1 MKRVTKMYQFK
12 LYNVNE
18 IENLKQRLEDY
29 KQHLESTITSKTSN
43 NYPELHQALN
53 ESKEKNIR
61 LKGELKRMEMHYQE
75 QINRYEQQATNITTK
90 LESIDDSI
98 NQLKYDISQ
107 IKGEVNGFHFQELIN
122 KLNQLIVK
130 TDENLLKIKRDLE
143 LQDQTFSQ
151 IKEQLTPKS
160 EPQTV
165 SRQSEYRRVQ
175 NMLQSITTSKGNQM
189 LTNTTRN
196 KPIQPSNSSINRI
209 ANRVN
214 NKNTT
219 LSINQGRKSFVNS
232 QYEFNKNI
240 IKKKKTPNPVQENV
254 IKDEHQSDSTPTS
267 TNSEPLVNTNSE
279 QSTPIDPNPQTKLIE
294 ESKPES
300 APLENLNKNES
311 ESEAID
317 SSSQSTKQNIKTE
330 LPNQS
335 TESTAMDE
343 STKRSSFFSFFKS
356 K

>member
-1 MKRVTKMYQFK
+1 M
-12 LYNVNE
+12 NE

-61 LKGELKRMEMHYQE
+61 LKGELRRMETHYQE
-75 QINRYEQQATNITTK
+75 QINRYEQQAKNITAK

-98 NQLKYDISQ
+98 SQLKYDISQ
-107 IKGEVNGFHFQELIN
+107 LKGEVNGFQFQELIN

-130 TDENLLKIKRDLE
+130 TDENLLTIKRDMD

-151 IKEQLTPKS
+151 IKEQLKPKS

-165 SRQSEYRRVQ
+165 SRQSDYRRVQ
-175 NMLQSITTSKGNQM
+175 NMLQSITTSNGNQM
-189 LTNTTRN
+189 LPNTTRR
-196 KPIQPSNSSINRI
+196 KPIQPSNSSINRLPTR
-209 ANRVN
+209 AN

-240 IKKKKTPNPVQENV
+240 IKKKKTPNPVQENA
-254 IKDEHQSDSTPTS
+254 IKDEHQSQSTLTPT
-267 TNSEPLVNTNSE
+267 NPDPLVNTNSE
-279 QSTPIDPNPQTKLIE
+279 LSTPIIPSPQTKLIE
-294 ESKPES
+294 ESKQES
-300 APLENLNKNES
+300 ESLTTLNKNENESLTNLNKNES
-311 ESEAID
+311 ESID
-317 SSSQSTKQNIKTE
+317 SSSHSTKQDIKTE

-335 TESTAMDE
+335 TESAAMNE